1 MPGMVNKKKIL
12 TYSLFV
18 AGMAILGFI
27 IEILVLL
34 YTLIPLNLSISLQN
48 IDNLYQKHNE
58 FYLINLLPVIF
69 GISGYF
75 IGKHFAAIKIRL
87 EENYTIY
94 RKTIENIA
102 SFAQR
107 IETGDLSYS
116 YKTVNGEQVLSV
128 SLENMRNSL
137 LTINKKEAER
147 HKIEVIIAETNKLLR
162 SINQTDMLGEEIIS
176 FLVSRLDN
184 IVQGAFYL
192 VDESDPLVKKLKM
205 TASYAYDRKKHINSE
220 FIFGQGLIGQVALEK
235 DYILRTEIP
244 DDYATIT
251 SGLIGHK
258 KPKSILIVPLINND
272 TVFGAIEL
280 ASFNKFS
287 ELELKL
293 FSELSEIIA
302 RTINIVKV
310 NENTLLL
317 LRESEKMRKNLAQK
331 TKMMEMAE
339 EMIATRQE
347 ELKKSNQQLEEQ
359 IQEVHNSNEKTQ
371 VLLENSLE
379 VIFIYNLSG
388 IITYVSPSIYSVLGY
403 YPDEIIGKSSTE
415 NIHPLDTASFNQFIN
430 EIHSFPENKH
440 VLQYRYFVR
449 SGEII
454 WLEAIG
460 KNSLNDVIKGIVI
473 HSRDISEQRLAA
485 KEQRIRAK
493 MQALSENSTD
503 LIMRIDIFSR
513 CTYINP
519 TIEKL
524 TGLKIEDFLNN
535 PLNNIK
541 IQESAITFFK
551 TILDEVSKT
560 LVKTKSEMVFPTQ
573 EGNKIMDV
581 SAIPEFYENGDIES
595 ILFICHDITEARK
608 REELISKKN
617 KSIKDSINY
626 SYYIQSS
633 LMPTEKDLQICWP
646 NSFMFYKPKDIV
658 SGDYPLLYHHEDNIY
673 IGAMDCTGHGVPG
686 ALMSII
692 GFFLQSEIIRN
703 NCADNAGEIL
713 DKLHKNVVRTLRQE
727 EKESMINDGMD
738 VAFCKIDLKN
748 KIINYAGAHRPL
760 YYIQKGELTEIR
772 GDRFPVG
779 SSQYNNRKNFTN
791 HALNISPGD
800 AIILTTDGFADQYGG
815 PTGKQKFMSGN
826 VNLLLKENATSS
838 IFQIGKAFR
847 KSHAD
852 WKENYDQTDDIL
864 IIGLK
869 F

>member
-1 MPGMVNKKKIL
+1 MDNNKKIL
-12 TYSLFV
+12 TYSIFI

-27 IEILVLL
+27 IEILILL
-34 YTLIPLNLSISLQN
+34 FTLIPLNLSLSFQN
-48 IDNLYQKHNE
+48 IDSLYQKHNE

-69 GISGYF
+69 GISGYYMV
-75 IGKHFAAIKIRL
+75 KHFAAIKNKL
-87 EENYTIY
+87 AENYTLY
-94 RKTIENIA
+94 SKTIENIA

-107 IETGDLSYS
+107 IERGDLSYS
-116 YKTVNGEQVLSV
+116 YKTVNGEKVLSV

-137 LTINKKEAER
+137 LTFNQKEAER

-162 SINQTDMLGEEIIS
+162 SINQTDKLGDEIIS

-192 VDESDPLVKKLKM
+192 VDESDPLVKKMKM

-220 FIFGQGLIGQVALEK
+220 FLFGQGLIGQVALEK

-280 ASFNKFS
+280 ASFKKFN
-287 ELELKL
+287 ELEIKL

-310 NENTLLL
+310 NENTLML

-331 TKMMEMAE
+331 TKMMEIAE
-339 EMIATRQE
+339 EMIASRQE

-359 IQEVHNSNEKTQ
+359 IQAVHNSNEKTQ

-379 VIFIYNLSG
+379 VIFIYSLSG

-415 NIHPLDTASFNQFIN
+415 NVHPLDTASFNQFIN

-440 VLQYRYFVR
+440 VLQYRYFIR

-460 KNSLNDVIKGIVI
+460 KNSINDVIKGIVI

-541 IQESAITFFK
+541 IQESAINFFK
-551 TILDEVSKT
+551 SILDEVSKT
-560 LVKTKSEMVFPTQ
+560 LVKTKSEMVFSTQ

-595 ILFICHDITEARK
+595 VLFICHDITEARK

-633 LMPTEKDLQICWP
+633 LMPTEKDLQSCWP

-658 SGDYPLLYHHEDNIY
+658 SGDYPLLYQNEDNIY

-703 NCADNAGEIL
+703 NCTDNAGEIL

-748 KIINYAGAHRPL
+748 KVINYAGAHRPL

-791 HALNISPGD
+791 HAINISPGD

-815 PTGKQKFMSGN
+815 STGKQKFMSGN
-826 VNLLLKENATSS
+826 VNLLLKENSNSS